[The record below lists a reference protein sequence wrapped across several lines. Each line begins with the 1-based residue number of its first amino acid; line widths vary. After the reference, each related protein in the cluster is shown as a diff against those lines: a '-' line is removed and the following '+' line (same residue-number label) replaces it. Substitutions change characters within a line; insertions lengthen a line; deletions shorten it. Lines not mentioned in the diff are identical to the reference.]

1 MTTHGYLIRRPGRA
15 NTIVNAIQPAPG
27 LYLYQDQP
35 YRRCGIDYH
44 WHIGHHSGLL
54 IASAE
59 SAIVARQVIDEI
71 ANFIDWTR
79 SAEAIKADTSI
90 DVSDLR
96 ERIIYRTD
104 GVFHQ
109 SRPAAA

>member
-1 MTTHGYLIRRPGRA
+1 MTTHGYTIRRASGA
-15 NTIVNAIQPAPG
+15 QNIVNAIQPVPG

-35 YRRCGIDYH
+35 YRRCGVDYR
-44 WHIGHHSGLL
+44 WHVGHRSGLL

-71 ANFIDWTR
+71 ASFTDWSR
-79 SAEAIKADTSI
+79 SAEEIQTDASI

-109 SRPAAA
+109 SPAAA